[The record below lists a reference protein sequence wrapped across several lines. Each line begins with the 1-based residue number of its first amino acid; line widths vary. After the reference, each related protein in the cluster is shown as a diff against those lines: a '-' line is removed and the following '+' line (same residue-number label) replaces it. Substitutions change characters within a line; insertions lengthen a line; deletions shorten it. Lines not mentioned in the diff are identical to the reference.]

1 MIDTLSFPGVFFC
14 PCGRLEAVF
23 RAAMGNS
30 PAYATKRPGDTLKT
44 PCTPA
49 LIVRITSLLPFSV
62 PAASPAARYS
72 LHSA

>member
-14 PCGRLEAVF
+14 PLGRLEAVF
-23 RAAMGNS
+23 RVAIDFS
-30 PAYATKRPGDTLKT
+30 VYATKRPGNALKT

-49 LIVRITSLLPFSV
+49 LTVRITSLFPFPV
-62 PAASPAARYS
+62 PAALPAARYC